1 MSALD
6 DLCMTA
12 FHDAPA
18 DLRAR
23 ILSRLADTELF
34 LALSTEPA
42 DDRAD
47 ILLFDLGGGR
57 AALACDTEDRLSG
70 FMGGA
75 VPYAAMP
82 GRVLAAMLAREE
94 LSLLVNPGQKSE
106 MMLDAETLGWLGRA
120 LDSAHVS
127 AGRQGD
133 DMRLGAPQ
141 PDVVASLL
149 PPLSQRL
156 ADMAGLA
163 TGAALA
169 GAEWPDGHRSH
180 ILFLIGTA
188 EAHRDALAKAMA
200 EFVAFLP
207 EIAGGLDVAF
217 AEAGPPREAVLID
230 IPAPAMPEPAA
241 KRDPKAP
248 PRLR

>member
-1 MSALD
+1 MTALD
-6 DLCMTA
+6 DLCLTA

-42 DDRAD
+42 ADQAD
-47 ILLFDLGGGR
+47 ILLFDPGGGR
-57 AALACDTEDRLSG
+57 AALACDAEDRLSG
-70 FMGGA
+70 FMGDA

-82 GRVLAAMLAREE
+82 GRVLAAMLAREG
-94 LSLLVNPGQKSE
+94 LSLLVNPGQRSE

-127 AGRQGD
+127 AGQGD
-133 DMRLGAPQ
+133 DMRLGPPR
-141 PDVVASLL
+141 PDVVATLL
-149 PPLSQRL
+149 APLSQRL

-163 TGAALA
+163 AGAALV
-169 GAEWPDGHRSH
+169 GAEWPGGTRGH
-180 ILFLIGTA
+180 ILFLSGTA

-200 EFVAFLP
+200 EFFAFLP
-207 EIAGGLDVAF
+207 DIDGGLDVAF
-217 AEAGPPREAVLID
+217 AETALPRDGVLID
-230 IPAPAMPEPAA
+230 IPAPVAPEPAA